1 MFRVDCS
8 RLRFLVIDDNGY
20 MRRIIRTLLHGFG
33 TREVFEAEDGAAG
46 LEAFATHLPDVVIT
60 DWSRPD
66 FDGIELT
73 KMIRQPDT
81 SPNPFV
87 PIIMITGYAE
97 RNRVFEAREAG
108 VSEMLVKPISAK
120 ALYSRIAKVVL
131 NPRPFIRTETY
142 FGPDRRHLVKADQ
155 YKHRGSTASFV
166 STSLANA
173 GTTTH

>member
-8 RLRFLVIDDNGY
+8 RLRFLIVDDNGY

-60 DWSRPD
+60 DWAMPV

-73 KMIRQPDT
+73 RMIRQPDT

-87 PIIMITGYAE
+87 PIIMITGYPE
-97 RNRVFEAREAG
+97 RARVFEARETG
-108 VSEMLVKPISAK
+108 VSELLVKPISAK
-120 ALYSRIAKVVL
+120 GLYQRIAKVVL
-131 NPRPFIRTETY
+131 NPRPFIRTDSY
-142 FGPDRRHLVKADQ
+142 FGPDRRHLIKADA
-155 YKHRGSTASFV
+155 YKKRGGRHGLSGNLSTA
-166 STSLANA
+166 
-173 GTTTH
+173 

>member
-60 DWSRPD
+60 DWSMPV

-131 NPRPFIRTETY
+131 NPRPFIRTVHA
-142 FGPDRRHLVKADQ
+142 PHWA
-155 YKHRGSTASFV
+155 V
-166 STSLANA
+166 SQPTWVPVS
-173 GTTTH
+173 

>member
-33 TREVFEAEDGAAG
+33 TREVTEAEDGAAG
-46 LEAFATHLPDVVIT
+46 LEAFATYLPDVVIT
-60 DWSRPD
+60 DWSMPV

-97 RNRVFEAREAG
+97 RARVFEARDAG

-120 ALYSRIAKVVL
+120 GLYQRIAKVVL
-131 NPRPFIRTETY
+131 NPRPFIRTESY
-142 FGPDRRHLVKADQ
+142 FGPDRRHLVKADA
-155 YKHRGSTASFV
+155 YKNRSAAGGLIKSSGSI
-166 STSLANA
+166 
-173 GTTTH
+173 

>member
-8 RLRFLVIDDNGY
+8 RLRFLVIDDNSY

-33 TREVFEAEDGAAG
+33 TREVTEAEDGAAG
-46 LEAFATHLPDVVIT
+46 LEAFATYLPDVVIT
-60 DWSRPD
+60 DWSMPV

-97 RNRVFEAREAG
+97 RARVFEARDAG

-120 ALYSRIAKVVL
+120 GLYQRIAKVVL
-131 NPRPFIRTETY
+131 NPRPFIRTESY
-142 FGPDRRHLVKADQ
+142 FGPDRRHLVKADA
-155 YKHRGSTASFV
+155 YKGRSA
-166 STSLANA
+166 A
-173 GTTTH
+173 GGLIKSSGAT

>member
-1 MFRVDCS
+1 MFMFRVDCS

-33 TREVFEAEDGAAG
+33 TREVSEAEDGAAG

-60 DWSRPD
+60 DWSMPV

-97 RNRVFEAREAG
+97 RTRVFEARDAG

-120 ALYSRIAKVVL
+120 GLYQRIAKVVL
-131 NPRPFIRTETY
+131 NPRPFIRTESY
-142 FGPDRRHLVKADQ
+142 FGPDRRHLVKADA
-155 YKHRGSTASFV
+155 YKGRGAAASFLKG
-166 STSLANA
+166 SN
-173 GTTTH
+173 G

>member
-8 RLRFLVIDDNGY
+8 RLRFLVVDDNGY

-60 DWSRPD
+60 DWSMPV

-97 RNRVFEAREAG
+97 RNRVFEARDAG

-120 ALYSRIAKVVL
+120 GLYQRIAKVVL
-131 NPRPFIRTETY
+131 NPRPFIRTDFY
-142 FGPDRRHLVKADQ
+142 FGPDRRHLVKAEA
-155 YKHRGSTASFV
+155 YKTRGAASSFLSSTFGNS
-166 STSLANA
+166 
-173 GTTTH
+173 

>member
-60 DWSRPD
+60 DWSMPV

-87 PIIMITGYAE
+87 PIIMVTGYAE
-97 RNRVFEAREAG
+97 RNRVFEARDAG

-120 ALYSRIAKVVL
+120 GLYARIAKVVL
-131 NPRPFIRTETY
+131 NPRPFIRTDHY
-142 FGPDRRHLVKADQ
+142 FGPDRRHLIKADA
-155 YKHRGSTASFV
+155 YKSRGAASSFV
-166 STSLANA
+166 TSNIGNA
-173 GTTTH
+173 

>member
-1 MFRVDCS
+1 MIRVDCS
-8 RLRFLVIDDNGY
+8 RLRFLVIDDNSY

-46 LEAFATHLPDVVIT
+46 LESFATQLPDVVIT
-60 DWSRPD
+60 DWSMPV

-73 KMIRQPDT
+73 KMIRMPDT

-97 RNRVFEAREAG
+97 RTRVFEAREAG

-120 ALYSRIAKVVL
+120 GLYQRIAKVVL
-131 NPRPFIRTETY
+131 NPRPFIRTDHY
-142 FGPDRRHLVKADQ
+142 FGPDRRHLVKADA
-155 YKHRGSTASFV
+155 YKSRGATASFLK
-166 STSLANA
+166 SSAPGA
-173 GTTTH
+173 

>member
-8 RLRFLVIDDNGY
+8 RLRFLVIDDNSY

-60 DWSRPD
+60 DWSMPV

-81 SPNPFV
+81 SPNLFV
-87 PIIMITGYAE
+87 PIIMVTGYAE
-97 RNRVFEAREAG
+97 RTRVFEARDAG

-120 ALYSRIAKVVL
+120 GLYQRIAKVVL
-131 NPRPFIRTETY
+131 NPRPFIRTEHY
-142 FGPDRRHLVKADQ
+142 FGPDRRHLVKAEQ
-155 YKHRGSTASFV
+155 YKARGQAAFTNS
-166 STSLANA
+166 A
-173 GTTTH
+173 GH

>member
-8 RLRFLVIDDNGY
+8 RLRFLIIDDNSY

-60 DWSRPD
+60 DWSMPV

-97 RNRVFEAREAG
+97 RSRVFEARDAG

-120 ALYSRIAKVVL
+120 GLYQRIAKVVL
-131 NPRPFIRTETY
+131 NPRPFIRTDTY
-142 FGPDRRHLVKADQ
+142 FGPDRRHLVKAEQ
-155 YKHRGSTASFV
+155 YKARGQAAFLNNNTAH
-166 STSLANA
+166 A
-173 GTTTH
+173 